1 MVKFGKIY
9 CRDYFMKKLFEILSE
24 NLFSILSTYKPSK
37 QKNKFVYA
45 DALFVLYKAFK
56 TELQLKREKFAE
68 MLQENLASELLESNF
83 SDELTND
90 EENNIAG
97 LSKFLVRRLH
107 ETGWIEFER
116 GQDFEE
122 YIILPDCNIKIL
134 KTFNELTNQKLESTF
149 SYVYDTYSALKQ
161 ADSEKDDKAKYV
173 YNAIFSATKNTN
185 ALCELLSTVYHN
197 INNFCKKQLD
207 LNTANE
213 VLSEHYDEFY
223 STIIEKYVKPLK
235 IQESIPKY
243 KMDIVAYIDNWL
255 SDIKLLE
262 EMAQYSYKD
271 KNFDTL
277 QACNEDLQ
285 IKLLY
290 IKDSYLGFQ
299 DKYIKLIDDKVHK
312 YTRTTT
318 QKLLAFTN
326 SDSNLKGNLQCIMR
340 YLSKHRDDEYVLDLV
355 NGSFKFS
362 NQLYLSSN
370 SLFSRKKN
378 IERDRNNRLQQ
389 EETVDFTEL
398 VQTEIEEKRNSK
410 FSKKK
415 IREFAEKVFGSKNI
429 VDTSEMDIDND
440 DSFILS
446 LLMVVNAT
454 EKNCFYRIEFTNEQ
468 LVINGYSL
476 PKIKFI
482 KKV

>member
-1 MVKFGKIY
+1 
-9 CRDYFMKKLFEILSE
+9 MKKLFEILPE
-24 NLFSILSTYKPSK
+24 YLFSILATYKPSK

-56 TELQLKREKFAE
+56 TELQLKRDKFAE
-68 MLQENLASELLESNF
+68 MLQENLASELLESDF
-83 SDELTND
+83 SDELKND

-97 LSKFLVRRLH
+97 LSKFLVRKLH

-122 YIILPDCNIKIL
+122 YVILPDYNIKIL

-197 INNFCKKQLD
+197 INNFCKKQLE
-207 LNTANE
+207 LNNAND

-290 IKDSYLGFQ
+290 IKDSYLSFQ

-355 NGSFKFS
+355 NKSFKFS

-378 IERDRNNRLQQ
+378 SERDRNNRLQQ
-389 EETVDFTEL
+389 EDAVDFTEL
-398 VQTEIEEKRNSK
+398 VQAEIKEKQNSK

-415 IREFAEKVFGSKNI
+415 VREFAEKVFGSKNI
-429 VDTSEMDIDND
+429 VDTSEMEIDND

-454 EKNCFYRIEFTNEQ
+454 EKNCFYKIEFTNEQ

>member
-1 MVKFGKIY
+1 MVKFGKRY
-9 CRDYFMKKLFEILSE
+9 CRDYFMKKLFEILPE
-24 NLFSILSTYKPSK
+24 YLFSILATYKPSK

-56 TELQLKREKFAE
+56 TELQLKRDKFAE
-68 MLQENLASELLESNF
+68 MLQENLASELLESDF
-83 SDELTND
+83 SDELKND

-97 LSKFLVRRLH
+97 LSKFLVRKLH

-122 YIILPDCNIKIL
+122 YVILPDYNIKIL

-197 INNFCKKQLD
+197 INNFCKKQLE
-207 LNTANE
+207 LNNAND

-290 IKDSYLGFQ
+290 IKDSYLSFQ

-355 NGSFKFS
+355 NKSFKFS

-378 IERDRNNRLQQ
+378 SERDRNNRLQQ
-389 EETVDFTEL
+389 EDAVDFTEL
-398 VQTEIEEKRNSK
+398 VQAEIKEKQNSK

-415 IREFAEKVFGSKNI
+415 VREFAEKVFGSKNI
-429 VDTSEMDIDND
+429 VDTSEMEIDND

-454 EKNCFYRIEFTNEQ
+454 EKNCFYKIEFTNEQ